1 MKRENPMKQSKYGT
15 FEWSEKTINFI
26 TGCKN
31 DCRYCYAKCMG
42 IRYNRN
48 TSENWKNEI
57 VRVKDLEKSIPKFNG
72 TVMFP
77 SSHDITPE
85 HLNESIIMLKNI
97 LKSGNQVLIV
107 TKPHLECI
115 QRICE
120 SFEDYKDKILFRFTI
135 GSTDSDILR
144 FWETNAPSYQERFE
158 SLRLAYNSGF
168 QTSISGEP
176 FLDRNVD
183 DLINK
188 LSPFITDSIWVGKP
202 NKLLYRTRMNGWGD
216 EETIMRCNDLL
227 EWINGPEFIMVLYS
241 RYKDNPIIRWKDSI
255 YQDILRVIKNLDSM
269 DSITEY

>member
-1 MKRENPMKQSKYGT
+1 MKQSKYGT
-15 FEWSEKTINFI
+15 YEWSEKTINFI

-48 TSENWKNEI
+48 TSENWKDEV
-57 VRVKDLEKSIPKFNG
+57 VRERELSKSIPRYNG

-107 TKPHLECI
+107 SKPHLECI

-120 SFEDYKDKILFRFTI
+120 SFTDNKDRILFRFTI

-144 FWETNAPSYQERFE
+144 FWETNAPSYEERLE
-158 SLRLAYNSGF
+158 SLKLAYMMGY
-168 QTSISGEP
+168 QTSISSEP
-176 FLDRNVD
+176 LLDRNVD
-183 DLINK
+183 DLINQQI
-188 LSPFITDSIWVGKP
+188 PYVTDSIWIGKP

-216 EETIMRCNDLL
+216 IETVERCHELL
-227 EWINGPEFIMVLYS
+227 EWINDPEFIMDLYS
-241 RYKDNPIIRWKDSI
+241 RYKDNPLIRWKDSI
-255 YQDILRVIKNLDSM
+255 YREIERLFK
-269 DSITEY
+269 

>member
-1 MKRENPMKQSKYGT
+1 MKQSKYGT
-15 FEWSEKTINFI
+15 YEWSEKTVNFI

-48 TSENWKNEI
+48 TSENWKDEV
-57 VRVKDLEKSIPKFNG
+57 VRERELSKSIPKYKG

-107 TKPHLECI
+107 SKPHLECI

-120 SFEDYKDKILFRFTI
+120 SLTDYKDRILFRFTI
-135 GSTDSDILR
+135 GSTDSDILK
-144 FWETNAPSYQERFE
+144 FWETNSPSYEERLE
-158 SLRLAYNSGF
+158 SLKLAYRMGY
-168 QTSISGEP
+168 QTSISSEP
-176 FLDRNVD
+176 LLEKNVD
-183 DLINK
+183 DLINQ
-188 LSPFITDSIWVGKP
+188 LSHYVTDSIWIGKP

-216 EETIMRCNDLL
+216 IETVERCHELL
-227 EWINGPEFIMVLYS
+227 EWINDPVFILGLYS
-241 RYKDNPIIRWKDSI
+241 RYKDNPMIRWKDSI
-255 YQDILRVIKNLDSM
+255 YKDIERLLR
-269 DSITEY
+269 